1 MFSFVPDVSSARG
14 AAVNV
19 IELLDSKPDIDA
31 DSTEGLVPTDIVG
44 RIRFEGIHFRYPTR
58 PGIRVLRDLSLTV
71 EPGSFVAIV
80 GPSGSG
86 KSTTIQ
92 LVERF
97 YDPLAG
103 DVYVSSF
110 HMIVVYGTL
119 AKCFSSSMIR
129 RSRN

>member
-1 MFSFVPDVSSARG
+1 MSSARG
-14 AAVNV
+14 AAVNI

-31 DSTEGLVPTDIVG
+31 DSPEGIVIKEPVG
-44 RIRFEGIHFRYPTR
+44 RIRFEDIHFRYPTR
-58 PGIRVLRDLSLTV
+58 PGVRVLRGLSLTV

-103 DVYVSSF
+103 DVYVSLQ
-110 HMIVVYGTL
+110 HMIV
-119 AKCFSSSMIR
+119 I
-129 RSRN
+129 

>member
-1 MFSFVPDVSSARG
+1 MSSARS
-14 AAVNV
+14 AAVDV

-31 DSTEGLVPTDIVG
+31 GSNEGIVLKEVVG
-44 RIRFEGIHFRYPTR
+44 RIRFEDIHFRYPTR
-58 PGIRVLRDLSLTV
+58 PGVRVLRGLSLTV

-103 DVYVSSF
+103 DVYVSFLS
-110 HMIVVYGTL
+110 T
-119 AKCFSSSMIR
+119 
-129 RSRN
+129 

>member
-1 MFSFVPDVSSARG
+1 MFVPDISSARS
-14 AAVNV
+14 AASNV
-19 IELLDSKPDIDA
+19 INLLDSKPEIDA
-31 DSTEGLVPTDIVG
+31 TSTEGIVLKDPVG
-44 RIRFEGIHFRYPTR
+44 RIRFEDIHFRYPTR
-58 PGIRVLRDLSLTV
+58 PGVRVLRGLSLTV
-71 EPGSFVAIV
+71 EPGSYVAIV

-103 DVYVSSF
+103 DVYVGL
-110 HMIVVYGTL
+110 HIVTYGML
-119 AKCFSSSMIR
+119 ANCVCSWTIR

>member
-1 MFSFVPDVSSARG
+1 MSSARG
-14 AAVNV
+14 AAINV

-31 DSTEGLVPTDIVG
+31 DSPEGIIYKDPVG
-44 RIRFEGIHFRYPTR
+44 RIRFEDIHFRYPTR
-58 PGIRVLRDLSLTV
+58 PGVRVLRGLSLTV

-103 DVYVSSF
+103 DVYVSF
-110 HMIVVYGTL
+110 LHMTVIYGKLTN
-119 AKCFSSSMIR
+119 CVCSWTIR

>member
-1 MFSFVPDVSSARG
+1 MFVPDISSARG
-14 AAVNV
+14 AAINV

-31 DSTEGLVPTDIVG
+31 NSTEGIVLKDPVG
-44 RIRFEGIHFRYPTR
+44 RIRFEDIHFRYPTR
-58 PGIRVLRDLSLTV
+58 PGVRVLRGLSLTV

-103 DVYVSSF
+103 DVYVSL
-110 HMIVVYGTL
+110 HMIVIYGIL
-119 AKCFSSSMIR
+119 AKRVCSWMIR

>member
-1 MFSFVPDVSSARG
+1 MFVPDISSARG

-19 IELLDSKPDIDA
+19 INLLDSKPDIDTN
-31 DSTEGLVPTDIVG
+31 STEGIILKDPIG
-44 RIRFEGIHFRYPTR
+44 RIRFEDIHFRYPTR
-58 PGIRVLRDLSLTV
+58 PGVRVLRGLSLTV

-103 DVYVSSF
+103 DVYVSLY
-110 HMIVVYGTL
+110 MIVTYGML
-119 AKCFSSSMIR
+119 ANCVRSWTIR
-129 RSRN
+129 RSRS

>member
-1 MFSFVPDVSSARG
+1 MFVPDISSARS
-14 AAVNV
+14 AASNV
-19 IELLDSKPDIDA
+19 INLLDSKPDIDTT
-31 DSTEGLVPTDIVG
+31 STEGIILKDPIG
-44 RIRFEGIHFRYPTR
+44 RIRFEDIHFRYPTR
-58 PGIRVLRDLSLTV
+58 PGVRVLRGLSLTV

-103 DVYVSSF
+103 DVYVSLYT
-110 HMIVVYGTL
+110 IVTCGTL
-119 AKCFSSSMIR
+119 ANCVRSWTIR